1 LLIVYRTITG
11 TCYAND
17 PKLTNTM
24 STKCRI
30 LNVVA
35 SGTYSYNWTFN
46 GYKFGP
52 TNLPNM
58 IFAHMCIHRLVKE
71 IFVLK
76 FYMKMTAAMET
87 KTYAGG
93 YRKERS

>member
-1 LLIVYRTITG
+1 
-11 TCYAND
+11 
-17 PKLTNTM
+17 M

-52 TNLPNM
+52 TSLPNM
-58 IFAHMCIHRLVKE
+58 IFAHICIHRLVKG

-76 FYMKMTAAMET
+76 FYMKMTAVMET
-87 KTYAGG
+87 RLTLEDT
-93 YRKERS
+93 ERSEVSFCVYIVLGEMLSKRL